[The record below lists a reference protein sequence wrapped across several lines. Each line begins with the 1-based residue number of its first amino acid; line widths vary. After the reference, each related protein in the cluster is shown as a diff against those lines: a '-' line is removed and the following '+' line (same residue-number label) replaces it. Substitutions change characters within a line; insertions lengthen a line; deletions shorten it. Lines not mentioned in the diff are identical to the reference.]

1 MMGEMSKK
9 QIEFFVILIWLAVLT
24 AIAILVI
31 DFQIK
36 GAIVE
41 QAIKLREVVNGQKG
55 ETTASQRSDN
65 NGTNNSPY
73 PSDMVGSGHAGMEAG
88 STIPSATNNGN
99 TVVTRTKTDGR
110 AKRNTGR
117 LSGES
122 E

>member
-55 ETTASQRSDN
+55 EATASQRSDN
-65 NGTNNSPY
+65 NGTNNPPY
-73 PSDMVGSGHAGMEAG
+73 PSNMVDSGHAGMEAG
-88 STIPSATNNGN
+88 SAIPSSTNNGN
-99 TVVTRTKTDGR
+99 TVVTRAKTNGR
-110 AKRNTGR
+110 AKRDTSR
-117 LSGES
+117 LPGEG

>member
-41 QAIKLREVVNGQKG
+41 QAIKLREVVNGQTS
-55 ETTASQRSDN
+55 ETTASQRSHN
-65 NGTNNSPY
+65 NGTDNTTY
-73 PSDMVGSGHAGMEAG
+73 PSNLVDSRDAGMEAD
-88 STIPSATNNGN
+88 SPISSPTDNGN
-99 TVVTRTKTDGR
+99 TVVTRGKTNGR
-110 AKRNTGR
+110 TTRNTGR
-117 LSGES
+117 LQSEGE
-122 E
+122 

>member
-41 QAIKLREVVNGQKG
+41 QALKLREVVNGQTS
-55 ETTASQRSDN
+55 EATASQRSDN
-65 NGTNNSPY
+65 NGANNPPY
-73 PSDMVGSGHAGMEAG
+73 PSNMVDSRDAGMEAG
-88 STIPSATNNGN
+88 GPIPSSANNGN
-99 TVVTRTKTDGR
+99 TVVTRTKTNGR
-110 AKRNTGR
+110 ATRNTGR
-117 LSGES
+117 LQGEG